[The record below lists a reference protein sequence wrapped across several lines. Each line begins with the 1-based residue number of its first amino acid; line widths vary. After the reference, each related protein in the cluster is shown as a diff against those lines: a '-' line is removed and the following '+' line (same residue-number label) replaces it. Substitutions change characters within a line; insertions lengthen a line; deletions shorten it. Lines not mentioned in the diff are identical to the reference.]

1 MSEPPV
7 APPDAVELAGLLAD
21 DDRRLVVAALV
32 LGASTF
38 DDVCRTTGL
47 GARRA
52 VTALLRLTSA
62 GLVVADES
70 RHHHHLVAAA
80 FGHAARAAAE
90 SRPPGPGPGPAAAA
104 HSELVS
110 EAHAQVV
117 RTFVHDGR
125 LRDIP
130 AQRNKRLVVLDML
143 AQEFEPGVRYEER
156 VVNARLAAWHADT
169 AALRRYLVDEGFL
182 DREHGVY
189 WRSGGTLT

>member
-1 MSEPPV
+1 MSEPPA
-7 APPDAVELAGLLAD
+7 APPDAAELVGLLAD
-21 DDRRLVVAALV
+21 DDRLRVVAALV
-32 LGASTF
+32 LGASTL
-38 DDVCRTTGL
+38 DDVCRSTGL
-47 GARRA
+47 EARRA
-52 VTALLRLTSA
+52 VTALIRLTGA
-62 GLVVADES
+62 GLVLADEP
-70 RHHHHLVAAA
+70 HHHLLAGA
-80 FGHAARAAAE
+80 FAHAARAAAA
-90 SRPPGPGPGPAAAA
+90 SRGEGPGPGAAAEA

-110 EAHAQVV
+110 EAHAHVL

-156 VVNARLAAWHADT
+156 VVNERLAAWHPDT
-169 AALRRYLVDEGFL
+169 AALRRYLVDEGFM